1 MKRWKNIL
9 GGPPWAVS
17 WYVCKIYVV
26 HIFILREFKNSNVN
40 SYIYVGK
47 SFFFWE
53 GIGYWM
59 LCQPICIIICSLS
72 VVDLVVGKQLH
83 VGSSYRSIF

>member
-1 MKRWKNIL
+1 
-9 GGPPWAVS
+9 
-17 WYVCKIYVV
+17 
-26 HIFILREFKNSNVN
+26 
-40 SYIYVGK
+40 
-47 SFFFWE
+47 
-53 GIGYWM
+53 M